1 MPYAEIAAALS
12 VVAYIELR
20 VQRTLREAAEQLER
34 DYMDNGGRRRAT
46 YATTREHAEEKRRQ
60 VDRHRPQRPFG

>member
-46 YATTREHAEEKRRQ
+46 RATTMREERANRA
-60 VDRHRPQRPFG
+60 VDMSQRER